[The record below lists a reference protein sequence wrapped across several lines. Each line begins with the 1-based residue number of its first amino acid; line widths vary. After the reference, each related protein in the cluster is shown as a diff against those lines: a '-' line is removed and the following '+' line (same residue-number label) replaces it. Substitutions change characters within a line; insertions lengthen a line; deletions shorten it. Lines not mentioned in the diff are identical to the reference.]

1 VHRDL
6 LNQNYDQSVGN
17 ILSPLPLLMGKMAA
31 LSVFYRLNQWASFGF
46 EQSIYATRLEPADG
60 GLFSGI
66 SYSIA
71 GKASNEW
78 QDHRTEFGPIFAF

>member
-1 VHRDL
+1 MHRDL

-46 EQSIYATRLEPADG
+46 E
-60 GLFSGI
+60 
-66 SYSIA
+66 
-71 GKASNEW
+71 
-78 QDHRTEFGPIFAF
+78 